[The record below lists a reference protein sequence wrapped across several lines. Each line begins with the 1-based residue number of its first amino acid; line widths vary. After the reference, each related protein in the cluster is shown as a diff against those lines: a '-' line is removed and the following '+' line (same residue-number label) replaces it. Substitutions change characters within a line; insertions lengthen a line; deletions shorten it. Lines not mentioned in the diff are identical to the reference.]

1 MPDAEDPPA
10 STSLEIAARK
20 GSQLAGA
27 LIGAGLGI
35 LNPFAGAAAG
45 FAATEALQRLGAEV
59 ISRVGDRAAV
69 RAGAAVA
76 VIAQDADTRERDGQT
91 LRDDGFFDPD
101 GDLRPPSDELME
113 GVLRRA
119 AETYEERKVPY
130 ISYIY
135 TSVAYDDEY
144 AWPDAMFYLAL
155 ADRLIYRQF
164 ATLASYL
171 ESEAS
176 FHDRLNATLER
187 EAPLP
192 DQLNAELQ
200 ALVDE
205 GLLGPEVID
214 GGDATGQR
222 TPRSVSSYELT
233 SLGRRFAR
241 ALRLDLIPEEEI
253 LDWLRGPAA
262 VEREQRPQRPSQ
274 RRDPRESPSS

>member
-1 MPDAEDPPA
+1 MKADVFGRSPRQPEAFVVVNACVARIVSGMPEAEDRTA
-10 STSLEIAARK
+10 STSLEIAVQK

-27 LIGAGLGI
+27 LIGAGVSI
-35 LNPFAGAAAG
+35 FNPLAGAAAG

-69 RAGAAVA
+69 RAGAAVTL
-76 VIAQDADTRERDGQT
+76 IARDADDRERSGQT
-91 LRDDGFFDPD
+91 LRDDGFFAPD

-135 TSVAYDDEY
+135 TSVAYDDQY
-144 AWPDAMFYLAL
+144 AWPEAMFYLAL

-164 ATLASYL
+164 VALASYL

-176 FHDRLNATLER
+176 FQDRINALLDR
-187 EAPLP
+187 QAPVS
-192 DQLNAELQ
+192 DQVNTELH

-205 GLLGPEVID
+205 GLLGPETID
-214 GGDATGQR
+214 GGDATGRQSAR
-222 TPRSVSSYELT
+222 PAPSYELT
-233 SLGRRFAR
+233 PLEDS
-241 ALRLDLIPEEEI
+241 
-253 LDWLRGPAA
+253 
-262 VEREQRPQRPSQ
+262 
-274 RRDPRESPSS
+274 